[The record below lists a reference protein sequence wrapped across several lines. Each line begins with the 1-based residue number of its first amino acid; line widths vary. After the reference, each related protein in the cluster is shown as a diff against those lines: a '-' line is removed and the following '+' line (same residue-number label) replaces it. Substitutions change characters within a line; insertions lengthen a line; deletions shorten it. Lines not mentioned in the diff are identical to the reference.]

1 MKGRYMKTIIF
12 IESDKDDAKVFQEV
26 FNQSK
31 TIDCKLLIEDNA
43 EEVFQLLSNGVIE
56 VDLLVLD
63 MSQRKINPHC
73 LLKKIKDDLKED
85 CPYILVMGES
95 IAELSVESAYREGAD
110 CYLIK
115 PEITSRY
122 KEIIYHIENYLIGK
136 KEIPAELNLIDQ
148 HKKTA

>member
-1 MKGRYMKTIIF
+1 MHHWMCKIPT
-12 IESDKDDAKVFQEV
+12 EV
-26 FNQSK
+26 A
-31 TIDCKLLIEDNA
+31 TLT
-43 EEVFQLLSNGVIE
+43 
-56 VDLLVLD
+56 
-63 MSQRKINPHC
+63 INPHC

-95 IAELSVESAYREGAD
+95 IAGLSVESAYREGAD

>member
-1 MKGRYMKTIIF
+1 MKTIIF

-63 MSQRKINPHC
+63 MSQRKINTHR
-73 LLKKIKDDLKED
+73 LLKKIKDDLKAD

-95 IAELSVESAYREGAD
+95 IAESSVESAYREGAD

-122 KEIIYHIENYLIGK
+122 KEIIYHLENYLVEK
-136 KEIPAELNLIDQ
+136 NKFQQSLI
-148 HKKTA
+148 

>member
-1 MKGRYMKTIIF
+1 
-12 IESDKDDAKVFQEV
+12 
-26 FNQSK
+26 
-31 TIDCKLLIEDNA
+31 
-43 EEVFQLLSNGVIE
+43 
-56 VDLLVLD
+56 
-63 MSQRKINPHC
+63 
-73 LLKKIKDDLKED
+73 
-85 CPYILVMGES
+85 MGES
-95 IAELSVESAYREGAD
+95 IAGLSVESAYREGAD

>member
-1 MKGRYMKTIIF
+1 MKTIIF

-63 MSQRKINPHC
+63 MSQRKRCEPW
-73 LLKKIKDDLKED
+73 
-85 CPYILVMGES
+85 
-95 IAELSVESAYREGAD
+95 SAKHGV
-110 CYLIK
+110 
-115 PEITSRY
+115 SR
-122 KEIIYHIENYLIGK
+122 
-136 KEIPAELNLIDQ
+136 PR
-148 HKKTA
+148 

>member
-1 MKGRYMKTIIF
+1 MKTIIF
-12 IESDKDDAKVFQEV
+12 IESDQDDAKVFQEV

-43 EEVFQLLSNGVIE
+43 EEVLQLLSNGVIE

-63 MSQRKINPHC
+63 MSQRKINTHN

-85 CPYILVMGES
+85 CPYVLVMGES

-122 KEIIYHIENYLIGK
+122 KEIIYHLENYLVEK
-136 KEIPAELNLIDQ
+136 KQIPAELNLIDQ
-148 HKKTA
+148 HKKIA